1 MAICPNCEAAFDP
14 VTDVDVTTGDVPGTN
29 GSQAV
34 YCCPD
39 CEAVLGYSQV
49 GPF

>member
-1 MAICPNCEAAFDP
+1 MATCPNCEAAFDP
-14 VTDVDVTTGDVPGTN
+14 IEDVDVTTGDVPETH

-34 YCCPD
+34 YLCPD
-39 CEAVLGYSQV
+39 CETVLGYSQV

>member
-1 MAICPNCEAAFDP
+1 MATCSHCEAAFDP
-14 VTDVDVTTGDVPGTN
+14 IADVAVTTGDVPGTN

-34 YCCPD
+34 YLRPD
-39 CEAVLGYSQV
+39 CETVLGHSQV

>member
-1 MAICPNCEAAFDP
+1 MATCPNCEAAFDP
-14 VTDVDVTTGDVPGTN
+14 IDDVDVTTGDVPGTN

-34 YCCPD
+34 YLCPD

>member
-1 MAICPNCEAAFDP
+1 MAICPNCEVAFDP
-14 VTDVDVTTGDVPGTN
+14 VADVDVTTGDVPGTN

>member
-1 MAICPNCEAAFDP
+1 MATCPSCGKTLDP
-14 VTDVDVTTGDVPGTN
+14 IEDVDVTTGDVPGTH

-34 YCCPD
+34 YLCPD
-39 CEAVLGYSQV
+39 CEAVLGYSQI